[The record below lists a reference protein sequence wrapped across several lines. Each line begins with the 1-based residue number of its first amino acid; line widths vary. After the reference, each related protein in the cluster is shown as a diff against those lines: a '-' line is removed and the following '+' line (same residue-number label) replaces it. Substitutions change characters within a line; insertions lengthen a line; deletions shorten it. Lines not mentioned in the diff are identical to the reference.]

1 MPAALCVFELASP
14 QSALPVEAEISK
26 KNNRDN
32 GDETNNTPVVIV
44 N

>member
-1 MPAALCVFELASP
+1 MSPVFCVFELASP

-32 GDETNNTPVVIV
+32 GDETSNTPLVIV